1 MPSLEVTKILA
12 QVNGGLYE
20 EALNLSVDATR
31 AEINRAHI
39 RRLHEFSD
47 NPTVREALN
56 KVKGIITTE
65 GVCDKARRL
74 VRLDKREAALAFL
87 IRSIDDESDA
97 EEHHLLGYI
106 FSRLGRNGEARTHLE
121 KAAELRGDALDYLW
135 LGSTYE
141 RLDMFNE
148 AIACYESAVRQ
159 RGDAEECR
167 QLGNILIRMERFDE
181 ALPLLNRAA
190 NLGAMDHDLEEKR
203 RTLLHKRRVQ
213 RVKRMGKRALEQV
226 RASSPSLVLSLA
238 AGTVVVVGILLFL
251 LWG

>member
-1 MPSLEVTKILA
+1 MTPSEVTKILA
-12 QVNGGLYE
+12 QISGGLYE
-20 EALNLSVDATR
+20 EALGLTVDATR
-31 AEINRAHI
+31 ADINRAHI

-47 NPTVREALN
+47 NTAVREALN

-87 IRSIDDESDA
+87 VRSIDDESDA

-106 FSRLGRNGEARTHLE
+106 FSRLGRNGEARAHLE

-141 RLDMFNE
+141 RLNMFQE

-190 NLGAMDHDLEEKR
+190 NLGPMDHELGEKR
-203 RTLLHKRRVQ
+203 RTLLHRRRVK
-213 RVKRMGKRALEQV
+213 RVKRMGKRIFERM
-226 RASSPSLVLSLA
+226 RASSPRLVLGLA
-238 AGTVVVVGILLFL
+238 AGTVVIIGTLLFL
-251 LWG
+251 FWG

>member
-1 MPSLEVTKILA
+1 MAPLEVTKILA

-20 EALNLSVDATR
+20 EVLNLSVDATR

-74 VRLDKREAALAFL
+74 VRLDKREAALTFL
-87 IRSIDDESDA
+87 IQSIDDKSDA

-121 KAAELRGDALDYLW
+121 KAADLRGDALDYLW

-190 NLGAMDHDLEEKR
+190 NLGAMDHELEEKR
-203 RTLLHKRRVQ
+203 RTLLHRRRVQ
-213 RVKRMGKRALEQV
+213 RVKRMGKRAFEQMK
-226 RASSPSLVLSLA
+226 ASSPRLVLGLA
-238 AGTVVVVGILLFL
+238 AGTVVIIGTLLFL
-251 LWG
+251 FWG

>member
-1 MPSLEVTKILA
+1 MAPSEVTKILA
-12 QVNGGLYE
+12 QISGGLYE
-20 EALNLSVDATR
+20 EALDLSVDATR
-31 AEINRAHI
+31 SEINRAHI

-56 KVKGIITTE
+56 KAKGIITTE

-74 VRLDKREAALAFL
+74 VRLDKREAALTSL
-87 IRSIDDESDA
+87 IRSINDKSGA
-97 EEHHLLGYI
+97 EEHHLAGYI
-106 FSRLGRNGEARTHLE
+106 FSRLGRNGEARIHLE
-121 KAAELRGDALDYLW
+121 KAAKLRGDALDYLW

-141 RLDMFNE
+141 RLNMFIE

-190 NLGAMDHDLEEKR
+190 NLGAMDHELEEKR

-213 RVKRMGKRALEQV
+213 RMKRMGKRALEQM
-226 RASSPSLVLSLA
+226 RASSPRLTLGLA
-238 AGTVVVVGILLFL
+238 AGTLVIAGTLLFL
-251 LWG
+251 FWG